1 MASLRLIYSSL
12 HESMETWVVRSEV
25 RKERERDRRNIVE
38 RRMGGNRE
46 TEREEFK
53 NDRRE
58 RKKQ

>member
-1 MASLRLIYSSL
+1 
-12 HESMETWVVRSEV
+12 METWVVRSEV